1 MAPTERSTRRS
12 LGWDLGIAIATGII
26 LIFTYLFIELL
37 LPRYTH
43 VEFTSWELLAF
54 EAGFVLLVGY
64 LFSRA
69 LGRAVTH
76 YFGEVHEGRHATG
89 IRLVVNIAIAAVVLV
104 AVASIFGVSVDS
116 IFFGS
121 AFAGIVLGL
130 ASQTVISNIFAGM
143 VLLFTRP
150 FRVGEKVGLISS
162 SYGALSPSYPHELVY
177 PAYTGTVRDIGLF
190 YTVLELEGG
199 KVAQV
204 ANSLVLS
211 ALIINYSQ
219 STSRVHRVR
228 VTFPLKVSVKAVE
241 AILAEPE
248 FSAPLNGYPIQE
260 VRLELADLSPTTW
273 DGVVVITTVDP
284 DEDRIRDRIL
294 RRLSAEVIEATA
306 GPVPPPERKPD
317 GSASR
322 SKG

>member
-1 MAPTERSTRRS
+1 MRRS
-12 LGWDLGIAIATGII
+12 LAWDLGVAVATGIV
-26 LIFTYLFIELL
+26 LIFTYFFIELL

-43 VEFTSWELLAF
+43 IQFTSWELLAF

-76 YFGEVHEGRHATG
+76 YLGEQHEGRHATG
-89 IRLVVNIAIAAVVLV
+89 IRLVVNIAIALVVLV

-143 VLLFTRP
+143 VLLFTHP

-162 SYGALSPSYPHELVY
+162 NYGALTSSYPHELIY

-199 KVAQV
+199 RVAQV

-211 ALIINYSQ
+211 ALIINYSR
-219 STSRVHRVR
+219 STSRTHRVR
-228 VTFPLKVSVKAVE
+228 MTFPLKVSVKTVE
-241 AILAEPE
+241 EIIAEPS
-248 FSAPLNGYPIQE
+248 FSAPLDGFPIQE
-260 VRLELADLSPTTW
+260 ARLELADLSPTTW
-273 DGVVVITTVDP
+273 DGVVVVTTVDP

-294 RRLSAEVIEATA
+294 RRLSAEVVEAIEMPAAPPDRSTDA
-306 GPVPPPERKPD
+306 G
-317 GSASR
+317 AAR